1 MLLRDAS
8 AADTTKVDPATPT
21 VTVPPARAGETSGSS
36 PAADTADGAPGA
48 LPTGIPA
55 PRNADATPAAPAAG
69 LDTRAL
75 SRTLL
80 LRLTEVEEG
89 SPEHAYVRSTLV
101 ELNLPLVRFAANR
114 FRSRTDQYED
124 VLQVGT
130 IGLIKAIDRFDPHRG
145 VEFPTYAVPT
155 IIGEIKR
162 FFRDTSWSVRVP
174 RRLQE
179 LRLALAEAT
188 EEFSHKHD
196 RAPTV
201 VELADHLG
209 MSVEEILE
217 GMEAANAYSPASLD
231 AHDLDDDRD
240 NALIARLGQEDE
252 ALDGVEYREALRPLL
267 ARMPPR
273 DRQIIML
280 RFCGNMTQSQIGERL
295 GISQMHVS
303 RLLARALARLRADLS
318 A

>member
-1 MLLRDAS
+1 M
-8 AADTTKVDPATPT
+8 
-21 VTVPPARAGETSGSS
+21 
-36 PAADTADGAPGA
+36 
-48 LPTGIPA
+48 
-55 PRNADATPAAPAAG
+55 
-69 LDTRAL
+69 L

-80 LRLTEVEEG
+80 LRLADLPEG
-89 SPEHAYVRSTLV
+89 SAEHAYVRGTLV

-188 EEFSHKHD
+188 EQFAHKHD

-201 VELADHLG
+201 VELAEHLDLT
-209 MSVEEILE
+209 VDEVLE

-267 ARMPPR
+267 ARMSPR
-273 DRQIIML
+273 DRQIITL
-280 RFCGNMTQSQIGERL
+280 RFFGNMTQSQIGERL

>member
-1 MLLRDAS
+1 MRDGS
-8 AADTTKVDPATPT
+8 ATPGT
-21 VTVPPARAGETSGSS
+21 
-36 PAADTADGAPGA
+36 
-48 LPTGIPA
+48 A
-55 PRNADATPAAPAAG
+55 PRTAAAPAEAP
-69 LDTRAL
+69 LDTRVL

-80 LRLTEVEEG
+80 LRLSEVEEG

-201 VELADHLG
+201 VELATHLG

-280 RFCGNMTQSQIGERL
+280 RFFGNMTQSQIGERL

>member
-1 MLLRDAS
+1 MVGSGQVPLQDDEEVGSPVLLRDAS
-8 AADTTKVDPATPT
+8 HEGTAGSTADRAA
-21 VTVPPARAGETSGSS
+21 PAR
-36 PAADTADGAPGA
+36 
-48 LPTGIPA
+48 LPRTGIPRTRA
-55 PRNADATPAAPAAG
+55 VRGSGTDTPQ
-69 LDTRAL
+69 DTRTL

-80 LRLTEVEEG
+80 LRLTDVVEG
-89 SPEHAYVRSTLV
+89 SAEHAYVRSTLV

-188 EEFSHKHD
+188 EQFNHKYD

-201 VELADHLG
+201 VELAKHLNLTA
-209 MSVEEILE
+209 EEILE

-267 ARMPPR
+267 ARMGPR

-280 RFCGNMTQSQIGERL
+280 RFFGNMTQSQIGERL

>member
-1 MLLRDAS
+1 MLLRDGSPEGKAG
-8 AADTTKVDPATPT
+8 TATGTATRSLPT
-21 VTVPPARAGETSGSS
+21 TVPAPRA
-36 PAADTADGAPGA
+36 AAPEAPAPGA
-48 LPTGIPA
+48 PM
-55 PRNADATPAAPAAG
+55 
-69 LDTRAL
+69 DTRML

-80 LRLTEVEEG
+80 LRLADLSEG
-89 SPEHAYVRSTLV
+89 SAEHAYVRGTLV

-188 EEFSHKHD
+188 EQFAHKHD

-201 VELADHLG
+201 VELAQHLG
-209 MSVEEILE
+209 LTVDEILE

-267 ARMPPR
+267 ARMSPR
-273 DRQIIML
+273 DRQIITL
-280 RFCGNMTQSQIGERL
+280 RFFGNMTQSQIGERL